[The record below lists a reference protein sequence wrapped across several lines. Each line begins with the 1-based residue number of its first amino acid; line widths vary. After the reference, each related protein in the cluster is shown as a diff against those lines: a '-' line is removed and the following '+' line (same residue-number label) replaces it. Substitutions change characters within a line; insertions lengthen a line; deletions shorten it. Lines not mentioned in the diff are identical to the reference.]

1 MILGVTVLSA
11 TFSILFTFIIAFIGA
26 KLGQKLHFPAP
37 FMIGSMLVVMLFS
50 VLTDT
55 AYFPQQAKVIA
66 QIVAGIFIGQKLT
79 RSDVINLKYVIKPT
93 LLLLI
98 ILTINTFIFGFI
110 FAWLF
115 DWKVLTGLLAT
126 TPGGLMDTTLIAA
139 DFDSE
144 IHIVAIMQLVRSV
157 GVLLLFPTWIKLF
170 STENSQEKTAEDSS
184 PVYGKTQLNKK
195 HFLIVMFIGISGGLL
210 GYFLGFP
217 AGTLSLSLVF
227 SALFKLRTNISAF
240 PIQIRQFAQ
249 ILAGSMVG
257 ASFTR
262 EVAASLKTFIIPAI
276 LLIVIYLL
284 ISYLYAQINKHK
296 GWLDFTSALFAS
308 CPAGAT
314 DIALISSDYGVN
326 MNSVAMIQI
335 ARLIHAVGIM
345 PLLYQLVS
353 LFL

>member
-1 MILGVTVLSA
+1 MEVILLSF
-11 TFSILFTFIIAFIGA
+11 TISILFTFIVAFIGA
-26 KLGQKLHFPAP
+26 KLGQKLNFPAP
-37 FMIGSMLVVMLFS
+37 FMIGSMLAVMLFS

-79 RSDVINLKYVIKPT
+79 RSDVIHLKHVIKPT
-93 LLLLI
+93 LLLLVL
-98 ILTINTFIFGFI
+98 LTINTFIFGIVFSYI
-110 FAWLF
+110 F
-115 DWKVLTGLLAT
+115 DWNILTGLLAT

-144 IHIVAIMQLVRSV
+144 IHVVAIMQLVRSI
-157 GVLLLFPTWIKLF
+157 GVLLLFPAWIQLF
-170 STENSQEKTAEDSS
+170 TSEKSQGPTKEETVTAT
-184 PVYGKTQLNKK
+184 KKQALNIKQ
-195 HFLIVMFIGISGGLL
+195 FLTVMLVGICGGLL
-210 GYFLGFP
+210 GYLLGFP
-217 AGTLSLSLVF
+217 AGTLSLSLLF
-227 SALFKLRTNISAF
+227 SSLFKLRTNISAF

-257 ASFTR
+257 SSFTR
-262 EVAASLKTFIIPAI
+262 EIAASLETFIIPAV
-276 LLIVIYLL
+276 LLIIIYLF
-284 ISYLYAQINKHK
+284 ISYLYAQINKRK

-314 DIALISSDYGVN
+314 DIALISADYGVN

-353 LFL
+353 FFL

>member
-1 MILGVTVLSA
+1 MEVILLSIGI
-11 TFSILFTFIIAFIGA
+11 SMLFTFIVAFIGA
-26 KLGQKLHFPAP
+26 KIGQKLHFPAP
-37 FMIGSMLVVMLFS
+37 FMIGSMLAVMLFS

-55 AYFPQQAKVIA
+55 AYFPKEAKIIA

-79 RSDVINLKYVIKPT
+79 RSDVIQLKYVIKPT
-93 LLLLI
+93 LLLLV
-98 ILTINTFIFGFI
+98 ILTLNTFIMGLAFSYF
-110 FAWLF
+110 FHWN
-115 DWKVLTGLLAT
+115 VLTGLLAT

-144 IHIVAIMQLVRSV
+144 IHVVAIMQLVRSI
-157 GVLLLFPTWIKLF
+157 GVLLLFPIWIQLF
-170 STENSQEKTAEDSS
+170 TNEKSQEPAKEESVTTTKKQA
-184 PVYGKTQLNKK
+184 LNKK
-195 HFLIVMFIGISGGLL
+195 QFLSVMLVGISGGLL

-217 AGTLSLSLVF
+217 AGTLSLSLLF

-257 ASFTR
+257 SSFTR
-262 EVAASLKTFIIPAI
+262 EIAASLETFIIPAV
-276 LLIVIYLL
+276 LLIIIYLF
-284 ISYLYAQINKHK
+284 ISYLYAQINKRK

-314 DIALISSDYGVN
+314 DIALISADYGVN

-345 PLLYQLVS
+345 PLLYQFVS
-353 LFL
+353 FFL

>member
-1 MILGVTVLSA
+1 MSAILSM
-11 TFSILFTFIIAFIGA
+11 FFTFIVAFIGA
-26 KLGQKLHFPAP
+26 KIGQKFHFPAP
-37 FMIGSMLVVMLFS
+37 FMIGSMLAVMLFS
-50 VLTDT
+50 VVSDT

-79 RSDVINLKYVIKPT
+79 RNDVINLKYVIKPT
-93 LLLLI
+93 ILLLLI
-98 ILTINTFIFGFI
+98 LTVNTFILGFV
-110 FAWLF
+110 FSWLF
-115 DWKVLTGLLAT
+115 NWNVLTGLLAS

-139 DFDSE
+139 DFSAE
-144 IHIVAIMQLVRSV
+144 IHVVAIMQLVRSV
-157 GVLLLFPTWIKLF
+157 GVLLIFPSWINLF
-170 STENSQEKTAEDSS
+170 STEETSETSKEKEDQKDQSS
-184 PVYGKTQLNKK
+184 KLNKK
-195 HFLIVMFIGISGGLL
+195 HFFIVMSIGIVGGLL
-210 GYFLGFP
+210 GYVLGFP
-217 AGTLSLSLVF
+217 AGTLSLSLLF

-262 EVAASLKTFIIPAI
+262 EVASSLRTFLIPAV
-276 LLIVIYLL
+276 LLIVIYLF

-314 DIALISSDYGVN
+314 DIALISADYGVN

-345 PLLYQLVS
+345 PLLYQFVS

>member
-1 MILGVTVLSA
+1 MSTGLSM
-11 TFSILFTFIIAFIGA
+11 LFTFIIAFVGA
-26 KLGQKLHFPAP
+26 KVGQKLHFPAS
-37 FMIGSMLVVMLFS
+37 FMIGSMLAVMFFS

-55 AYFPQQAKVIA
+55 AYFPQEAKVIA
-66 QIVAGIFIGQKLT
+66 QIAAGIFIGQKLT
-79 RSDVINLKYVIKPT
+79 RSDVINLKYVVKPT
-93 LLLLI
+93 LLLLV
-98 ILTINTFIFGFI
+98 ILTMNTFILGFA
-110 FAWLF
+110 FSYFFHWN
-115 DWKVLTGLLAT
+115 VLTGLLAT

-170 STENSQEKTAEDSS
+170 SAEEAQESVTENIESASKKQ
-184 PVYGKTQLNKK
+184 PLNKK
-195 HFLIVMFIGISGGLL
+195 HFLIVMLVGISGGLL

-217 AGTLSLSLVF
+217 AGTLSLSLLF

-257 ASFTR
+257 SSFTR
-262 EVAASLKTFIIPAI
+262 GVAASLKTFFLPAL
-276 LLIVIYLL
+276 LLIAVYLL
-284 ISYLYAQINKHK
+284 ISYLYAQINKRK

-314 DIALISSDYGVN
+314 DIALLSADYGVN

-353 LFL
+353 FFL

>member
-1 MILGVTVLSA
+1 MEVILLSIGI
-11 TFSILFTFIIAFIGA
+11 SMLFTFIVAFIGA
-26 KLGQKLHFPAP
+26 KIGQKLHFPAP
-37 FMIGSMLVVMLFS
+37 FMIGSMLAVMLFS

-55 AYFPQQAKVIA
+55 AYFPKEAKIIA

-79 RSDVINLKYVIKPT
+79 RSDVIHLKYVIKPT
-93 LLLLI
+93 LLLLV
-98 ILTINTFIFGFI
+98 ILTLNTFIMGLAFSYF
-110 FAWLF
+110 FHWN
-115 DWKVLTGLLAT
+115 VLTGLLAT

-157 GVLLLFPTWIKLF
+157 GVLLLFPTWINLF
-170 STENSQEKTAEDSS
+170 TAEKAQEEPAEENVESTRKKQ
-184 PVYGKTQLNKK
+184 PLNKK
-195 HFLIVMFIGISGGLL
+195 HFLIVLFVGASGGLI

-217 AGTLSLSLVF
+217 AGTLSLSLMF

-257 ASFTR
+257 SSFTR
-262 EVAASLKTFIIPAI
+262 EVAASLKTFFIPAL
-276 LLIVIYLL
+276 LLIVVYLL
-284 ISYLYAQINKHK
+284 ISYLYAWINKRK
-296 GWLDFTSALFAS
+296 DWLDFTSALFAS

-314 DIALISSDYGVN
+314 DIALISADYGVN

-345 PLLYQLVS
+345 PLLYQFVS
-353 LFL
+353 FFL

>member
-1 MILGVTVLSA
+1 M
-11 TFSILFTFIIAFIGA
+11 
-26 KLGQKLHFPAP
+26 
-37 FMIGSMLVVMLFS
+37 
-50 VLTDT
+50 LTDT
-55 AYFPQQAKVIA
+55 AYFPQEAKVIA
-66 QIVAGIFIGQKLT
+66 QIAAGIFIGQKLT
-79 RSDVINLKYVIKPT
+79 RSDVIHLKYVIKPT
-93 LLLLI
+93 LLLLV
-98 ILTINTFIFGFI
+98 ILTINTFILGFA
-110 FAWLF
+110 FSYFFHWN
-115 DWKVLTGLLAT
+115 VLTGLLAT

-170 STENSQEKTAEDSS
+170 SAEEVQEPVAENTESASKKQ
-184 PVYGKTQLNKK
+184 PLNKK
-195 HFLIVMFIGISGGLL
+195 HFLIVMLVGISGGLL

-217 AGTLSLSLVF
+217 AGTLSLSLLF
-227 SALFKLRTNISAF
+227 SALFKLRTNINAF

-257 ASFTR
+257 SSFTR
-262 EVAASLKTFIIPAI
+262 GVAASLRIFFLPAL
-276 LLIVIYLL
+276 LLIAVYLL
-284 ISYLYAQINKHK
+284 ISYLYAQINKRK

-314 DIALISSDYGVN
+314 DIALLSAEYGVN

-353 LFL
+353 FFL

>member
-1 MILGVTVLSA
+1 
-11 TFSILFTFIIAFIGA
+11 
-26 KLGQKLHFPAP
+26 
-37 FMIGSMLVVMLFS
+37 
-50 VLTDT
+50 DT
-55 AYFPQQAKVIA
+55 AYFPQEAKVIA
-66 QIVAGIFIGQKLT
+66 QIAAGIFIGQKLT
-79 RSDVINLKYVIKPT
+79 RSDVIHLKYVIKPT
-93 LLLLI
+93 LLLLV
-98 ILTINTFIFGFI
+98 ILTINTFILGFA
-110 FAWLF
+110 FSYFFHWN
-115 DWKVLTGLLAT
+115 VLTGLLAT

-170 STENSQEKTAEDSS
+170 SAEEVQEPVAENTESASKKQ
-184 PVYGKTQLNKK
+184 PLNKK
-195 HFLIVMFIGISGGLL
+195 HFLIVMLVGISGGLL

-217 AGTLSLSLVF
+217 AGTLSLSLLF
-227 SALFKLRTNISAF
+227 SALFKLRTNINAF

-257 ASFTR
+257 SSFTR
-262 EVAASLKTFIIPAI
+262 GVAASLRIFFLPAL
-276 LLIVIYLL
+276 LLIAVYLL
-284 ISYLYAQINKHK
+284 ISYLYAQINKRK

-314 DIALISSDYGVN
+314 DIALLSAEYGVN

-353 LFL
+353 FFL